1 MLLFTLCLIGIT
13 GSYLLLALGALT
25 IVRYHE
31 NGMPHVL
38 PEALPCVS
46 VLVAARNEETT
57 LPDCLAAL
65 QQQHYPPDRIEF
77 LIADDG
83 STDRT
88 ATLIRSQQ
96 QQDERF
102 QYVNVPEAAP
112 GGPSGKAHALH
123 QAYRHASG
131 NILLVTDADCSPP
144 PHWSRHLASHLQLPE
159 RGVVCGITLVTH
171 QNSVDGLQSLDWL
184 LLLTVA
190 SAAATLG
197 RPITAMGNNMAFRRE
212 TYEAV
217 GGYPALAF
225 SVTEDYAFIR
235 TVHETTD
242 WSVHLV
248 LDPQIRNFTRPL
260 PTLKDVF
267 SQRRRW
273 ARGGLRARPTTYLL
287 YLAVFLAHLL
297 LLGGLFLLP
306 AVAVPLLFLK
316 MGAELALL
324 KAGEHR
330 LAWHAPLRYFPLFEL
345 YLFGYIL
352 LMPVALLFAPGITWK
367 GRRF

>member
-1 MLLFTLCLIGIT
+1 MLLFTLLLVGIA
-13 GSYLLLALGALT
+13 GSYLLLALGTLAV
-25 IVRYHE
+25 VRHCRDE
-31 NGMPHVL
+31 MPRVL
-38 PEALPCVS
+38 PEALPNIS
-46 VLVAARNEETT
+46 VLVAARNEEAA
-57 LPDCLAAL
+57 LPDCLEAL
-65 QQQHYPPDRIEF
+65 QQQHYPADRIEF

-88 ATLIRSQQ
+88 ATLIQSQH
-96 QQDERF
+96 QQDDRF
-102 QYVNVPEAAP
+102 QYVEVPEAAP

-131 NILLVTDADCSPP
+131 NLLLVTDADCNPP
-144 PHWSRHLASHLQLPE
+144 PHWARHLAAYLQLPE
-159 RGVVCGITLVTH
+159 RGVVCGITPVTH
-171 QNSVDGLQSLDWL
+171 ESSLDGLQALDWL

-190 SAAATLG
+190 SAAATLE

-225 SVTEDYAFIR
+225 SVTEDYAFVR
-235 TVHETTD
+235 TVHETTN

-248 LDPQIRNFTRPL
+248 LDPKIRNFTRPL

-287 YLAVFLAHLL
+287 YLTVFFAHLL
-297 LLGGLFLLP
+297 LLGGLFLAP
-306 AVAVPLLFLK
+306 AVTVPLILLK

-330 LAWHAPLRYFPLFEL
+330 LAWHAPLRFFPVFEL

-352 LMPVALLFAPGITWK
+352 LMPLALLLAPGIKWK